1 VVLAVMVFLAMVVTV
16 AVMAIVVAATIA
28 GCENIR
34 DLHLFSFIPS

>member
-1 VVLAVMVFLAMVVTV
+1 VVLAVMVFLAMV
-16 AVMAIVVAATIA
+16 VMAIVVAATIA